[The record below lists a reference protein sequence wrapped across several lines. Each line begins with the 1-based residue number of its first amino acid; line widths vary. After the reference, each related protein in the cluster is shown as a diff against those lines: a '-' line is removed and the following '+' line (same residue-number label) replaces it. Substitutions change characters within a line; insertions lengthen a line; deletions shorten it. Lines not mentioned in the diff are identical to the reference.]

1 MDAQTEKDSQDVS
14 AELIPIN
21 EEEEKR
27 LVRKVDLLLMPL
39 LVLGFFALQLDRG
52 NIGNALTD
60 SFLAD
65 VGITQNQFNVG
76 QQLLSAGI
84 IIFEIP
90 SNLVLYRIGPTLWI
104 GGQIIAW
111 GLVATFQAF
120 QKGLGPFLAT
130 RFLIGMFEAGFIPAS
145 LFTITRWY
153 KKDEISK
160 RFSWFFLGNQ
170 LASALS
176 GIIAYGVL
184 HMRGIANLTGW
195 QWLFILEGLFTVV
208 VGITFIVMFPNQV
221 SNPVSLV
228 GIRYFNEKEAEILAQ
243 RVLRDDP
250 SKAIM
255 RRHINRQEL
264 IAALTNWRLLPHIGL
279 TITGLATASAF
290 AYWILLFFILFWGWF
305 ADRVGVRGLV
315 VTSGLLIFW
324 AFNIANQTL
333 IESKNGTLRFIMLAA
348 AISVSW
354 PWHPING
361 SWVSL
366 NAKSAGERS
375 VSMAIHIM
383 AANCSGLVGGQ
394 IFRSEDLPIYRRGW
408 TVIVCLSSAA
418 VFFSLWAN
426 LQYYLGNGRKLRR
439 SGLLYAY

>member
-1 MDAQTEKDSQDVS
+1 
-14 AELIPIN
+14 
-21 EEEEKR
+21 
-27 LVRKVDLLLMPL
+27 
-39 LVLGFFALQLDRG
+39 
-52 NIGNALTD
+52 
-60 SFLAD
+60 
-65 VGITQNQFNVG
+65 
-76 QQLLSAGI
+76 
-84 IIFEIP
+84 
-90 SNLVLYRIGPTLWI
+90 
-104 GGQIIAW
+104 
-111 GLVATFQAF
+111 
-120 QKGLGPFLAT
+120 
-130 RFLIGMFEAGFIPAS
+130 MFEAGFIPAS

-184 HMRGIANLTGW
+184 HMRGIADLTGW
-195 QWLFILEGLFTVV
+195 QWLFILEGIFTLII
-208 VGITFIVMFPNQV
+208 GITFILLFPNQV

-228 GIRYFNEKEAEILAQ
+228 GIRYFNEREAEILTQ

-250 SKAIM
+250 SKAII

-264 IAALTNWRLLPHIGL
+264 IAALTNWRLIPHIGL

-290 AYWILLFFILFWGWF
+290 GSYAPSLTKGFGFGRLESNALVSIAYWILLFFILFWGWF
-305 ADRVGVRGLV
+305 ADRVRVRGLV

-375 VSMAIHIM
+375 ISMAIHIM
-383 AANCSGLVGGQ
+383 AANCSGLVGSQ

-408 TVIVCLSSAA
+408 TVIACLSSAA

-439 SGLLYAY
+439 SGLPYAY